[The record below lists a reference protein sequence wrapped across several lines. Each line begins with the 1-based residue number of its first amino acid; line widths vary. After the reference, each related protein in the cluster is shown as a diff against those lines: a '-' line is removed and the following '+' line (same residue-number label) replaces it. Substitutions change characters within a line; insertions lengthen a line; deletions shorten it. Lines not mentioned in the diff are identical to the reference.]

1 MGFDWGTFIAQILN
15 LFVLVWLMKRF
26 LYQPIINTITKRQ
39 AILEEK
45 VHRADEA
52 VREAQRQQAVL
63 TRQAREWEL
72 NKQKRTD
79 ALFAA
84 LEDTRQQQQ
93 EKLAEQAEENRQKM
107 QADLEREAGTLQF
120 EIRDMMAHNFL
131 DLSRKVL
138 MDISDVSH
146 MAQAVSLFRSKVLS
160 LSKTELNN
168 IKKSYKK
175 HGVINVCSSSALTEK
190 ERADLLAFLMETFDI
205 ADQKCFQIAVQ
216 PDLIFGIEV
225 VIGDTILEW
234 NFKTYLD
241 TFETN
246 LNAALAGLVTK
257 ES

>member
-45 VHRADEA
+45 VRRADEA
-52 VREAQRQQAVL
+52 VRNAQRQQEVL
-63 TRQAREWEL
+63 TRQAQEWEQS
-72 NKQKRTD
+72 KQKRTD

-84 LEDTRQQQQ
+84 LEETRQQQE

-146 MAQAVSLFRSKVLS
+146 MAQAVSLFRSKVQS
-160 LSKTELNN
+160 LSKKELNN

-175 HGVINVCSSSALTEK
+175 HNIIKVYSSSALAEDEQTE
-190 ERADLLAFLMETFDI
+190 LLTFLMETFGI
-205 ADQKCFQIAVQ
+205 ASQESFQLAVQ
-216 PDLIFGIEV
+216 PELIFGIEV
-225 VIGDTILEW
+225 VMGDTILEW